1 MTTAVEEHLEKKSQ
15 AVSAGSYRHTVLQ
28 AAKRFKSSWVEF
40 GKLLTK
46 VRNEALFEQWGY
58 DSFDSYC
65 FSELRIK
72 KATADKLTKS
82 YNFMEKHEPK
92 ALERE
97 DIAETAPAWDV
108 VSVLADAEE
117 RGSLSGSE
125 YKSIRDSILEPR
137 EERLGAE
144 AGADRPVRAA
154 RTQAGREGRAEAAG
168 GVGAQ
173 AGGGAPQGEEGA
185 EECCRTRRCP
195 GRRHRPAAPGP
206 RRRLIF
212 DTPRPPARFGG
223 AVWAFAHS
231 RPRRWPVMVVA
242 GAF

>member
-15 AVSAGSYRHTVLQ
+15 AVSTGSYRHTVLQ

-92 ALERE
+92 AMERD

-117 RGSLSGSE
+117 RGALSGQE
-125 YKSIRDSILEPR
+125 YKSIRDSIWNPEKSVSELKRELTDQYGPPEPKR
-137 EERLGAE
+137 DEKAELKRL
-144 AGADRPVRAA
+144 AGWA
-154 RTQAGREGRAEAAG
+154 RKL
-168 GVGAQ
+168 
-173 AGGGAPQGEEGA
+173 A
-185 EECCRTRRCP
+185 EELHKAKKVPKSVAER
-195 GRRHRPAAPGP
+195 ADA
-206 RRRLIF
+206 LADDI
-212 DTPRPPARFGG
+212 DQLLQ
-223 AVWAFAHS
+223 AH
-231 RPRRWPVMVVA
+231 A
-242 GAF
+242 DA